1 MYWLTYDLCF
11 PSSAHSLSYFI
22 NSSCFGFYSGKFRRS
37 FSSCDTLSLMK
48 PFLVWFPQPTRKL
61 CWGNIYHFQCFPN
74 SVFLVCPAPTRNIC
88 CEAKQCFR
96 NIFLPHATNSG
107 ACMIVRAN
115 RKHAKN
121 ETLLQ
126 WFVFYA
132 GLWNQ
137 DRFSNGRGLDRNVS
151 LGCLKVKSWLK
162 RVQFLCTSSERA
174 AGNITSID

>member
-61 CWGNIYHFQCFPN
+61 CWGNIYHFQCFPD

-107 ACMIVRAN
+107 ACICAQTGNMQKM
-115 RKHAKN
+115 KHCCNGLSFMQAFETKIAFQMWEALTETFLWAALKSNPGWREYSFFVHLLN
-121 ETLLQ
+121 EPQ
-126 WFVFYA
+126 
-132 GLWNQ
+132 
-137 DRFSNGRGLDRNVS
+137 
-151 LGCLKVKSWLK
+151 
-162 RVQFLCTSSERA
+162 
-174 AGNITSID
+174 